1 MILDSLLAGT
11 LLFTAFALRTPN
23 VQPNPDDYEFSVGV
37 NNSNF
42 YLKRDWERELG
53 QKYIDDLA
61 WFKFENGIYWK
72 PEYMNKESRGIKFL
86 KMDWRNKWKDWTYG
100 FTYRSTDEYLDT
112 YETFFSFGA
121 IKKKKYGE
129 NIEVEYSFDGYLPPD
144 EDGLVDGSLFEFED
158 KFNVTFKIS
167 EKVSI
172 YNMGEIYSLKGQKF
186 YKAKIGINWGL

>member
-11 LLFTAFALRTPN
+11 LLFTSFALRTPN

-37 NNSNF
+37 KHPNL
-42 YLKRDWERELG
+42 YIKRDWERELG

-100 FTYRSTDEYLDT
+100 FTTRSTDEYLDT

-158 KFNVTFKIS
+158 KFNITFKIS

-172 YNMGEIYSLKGQKF
+172 YNMGEFYSLKGQTF
-186 YKAKIGINWGL
+186 YKAKVGINWRL

>member
-11 LLFTAFALRTPN
+11 LLFTSFALRTPN

-37 NNSNF
+37 KHPNL
-42 YLKRDWERELG
+42 YIKRDWERELG

-72 PEYMNKESRGIKFL
+72 PEYMNKESRCIKFL

-100 FTYRSTDEYLDT
+100 FTTRSTDEYLDT

-158 KFNVTFKIS
+158 KFNITFKIS

-172 YNMGEIYSLKGQKF
+172 YNMGEIYSLKGQTF
-186 YKAKIGINWGL
+186 YKAKVGINWRL